1 MNDTDTIFIGLVV
14 YADLTNSISRQA
26 LANARHNYAKRGN
39 EASKEIADDLYIII
53 RQVSNRDC
61 RINPNCWFP
70 LVSLHQYF
78 SNLARK
84 KS

>member
-1 MNDTDTIFIGLVV
+1 MNDIDKIFIGLVA
-14 YADLTNSISRQA
+14 YSDLTNEISREA
-26 LANARHNYAKRGN
+26 LANARHNYAKRGDV
-39 EASKEIADDLYIII
+39 ASKEIAGDLYIVI

-61 RINPNCWFP
+61 RINPSCWFP

-78 SNLARK
+78 SNLSRK

>member
-1 MNDTDTIFIGLVV
+1 MNDIDKIFIGLVA
-14 YADLTNSISRQA
+14 YADLTNAISRDA
-26 LANARHNYAKRGN
+26 LANARHNYAKRGDV
-39 EASKEIADDLYIII
+39 ASKEIAGDLHIII

-61 RINPNCWFP
+61 RINPNCWSP
-70 LVSLHQYF
+70 LISLYQYF